1 MNGLS
6 RELSYRVLEKI
17 VLKGGMYKY
26 EFIKIKYIAIILY
39 YKYILNESIKL
50 VIVKRIKKHK

>member
-39 YKYILNESIKL
+39 DKYTLNESIEL